1 MQVVSLVEHSSDD
14 VNYSGFRGRECST
27 KFSGMIRQ
35 GPTHHLFMYHFWE
48 KRYTFHIP
56 SWFRTLQIPLNC
68 FKYTVFLVWINNHLF
83 RKFCWLF
90 HSHKKYL
97 FVLLIPFTDWND
109 SFSYPLI
116 YFNLWNLYPFMYGYD
131 RPVIANEMHAC
142 KVEKRNMFTCI
153 LCLHCQHLCNLQGCI
168 LVITH

>member
-1 MQVVSLVEHSSDD
+1 MMWIILG
-14 VNYSGFRGRECST
+14 SGGGSAQQSFRGCYAKVQPIT
-27 KFSGMIRQ
+27 F
-35 GPTHHLFMYHFWE
+35 L
-48 KRYTFHIP
+48 YTIFERKVTP
-56 SWFRTLQIPLNC
+56 FVYLPWFRTLQIPLNC

-131 RPVIANEMHAC
+131 RPIIANQMHAC